1 MYTVKH
7 QMQACAN
14 IDQVLQNV
22 SDCST
27 LTSCLP
33 FLIEQSGTW

>member
-14 IDQVLQNV
+14 IDQVLQDV
-22 SDCST
+22 SDSHI
-27 LTSCLP
+27 LFAL
-33 FLIEQSGTW
+33 LN